1 MDKNINSKKN
11 ISLLKVLLI
20 FTLMYLGS
28 YSLQIQAKE
37 NLKKSAS
44 GNIKRPN
51 YFGTKE
57 SVKRGEDLY
66 YTYCTACHGPEGH
79 GDGPY
84 KKVLP
89 VHPTDLTSIMGPSKY
104 KPEDVFKILSTARK
118 KNSPMPDFTNLS
130 KKDRWDLVS
139 FIFHLNEKSQKKQD
153 KNLVKLK
160 GNIKGAFGIK
170 FGDKLDR
177 FKVINKV
184 KTSDGK
190 ALYIVKPYKEVKI
203 LNNYAIMITPKS
215 KRVYSIWGI
224 SDDMDLRECKRKLNI
239 VARILQDKYKIKP
252 INSLFSFGQD
262 YVFETP
268 YVKIYL
274 NCNESGYSF
283 YYNLYIRY
291 YNKELEGLYYDE
303 KIEIRMEKREKERR
317 KERELM
323 KNIRKDAF

>member
-1 MDKNINSKKN
+1 MNKNIDSKKN
-11 ISLLKVLLI
+11 ISLLKILLTFSLI
-20 FTLMYLGS
+20 YFWS
-28 YSLQIQAKE
+28 YSLPIQAKE
-37 NLKKSAS
+37 ILKKSNS
-44 GNIKRPN
+44 GNIKIPD
-51 YFGTKE
+51 YFGTEKSIE
-57 SVKRGEDLY
+57 RGKNLY
-66 YTYCTACHGPEGH
+66 VTNCIACHGPQGR

-84 KKVLP
+84 RETLP
-89 VHPTDLTSIMGPSKY
+89 VHPTDLTSIMGSSKY
-104 KPEDVFKILSTARK
+104 KPEDVFKILSTVRK
-118 KNSPMPDFTNLS
+118 EDSPMPDFTYLS

-190 ALYIVKPYKEVKI
+190 ALYIVKPYKEVKF
-203 LNNYAIMITPKS
+203 LNNYAIMVTPKS

-224 SDDMDLRECKRKLNI
+224 SDDMDLKECKGKLNI
-239 VARILQDKYKIKP
+239 ISRILQDKYQIKP
-252 INSLFSFGQD
+252 INSLFSFSQN

-274 NCNESGYSF
+274 TCNESGHSY

-291 YNKELEGLYYDE
+291 YNKELEKLYYGE

-323 KNIRKDAF
+323 KNIREDAF